1 MKLIDKK
8 YMDKY
13 NNEDYVWY
21 ACYGSNINYKRFMH
35 YIDGDITGNIVQLM
49 VVLINQHQQKKDL
62 IYLTVLFIL
71 QEIVKDGMVEDL
83 LFLIMNIL
91 AKVMGKYIN

>member
-35 YIDGDITGNIVQLM
+35 YIDGDITGKYSATNGCIDKSEPTEERPY
-49 VVLINQHQQKKDL
+49 IFDCP
-62 IYLTVLFIL
+62 IYFAG
-71 QEIVKDGMVEDL
+71 IVKGGMVEDL